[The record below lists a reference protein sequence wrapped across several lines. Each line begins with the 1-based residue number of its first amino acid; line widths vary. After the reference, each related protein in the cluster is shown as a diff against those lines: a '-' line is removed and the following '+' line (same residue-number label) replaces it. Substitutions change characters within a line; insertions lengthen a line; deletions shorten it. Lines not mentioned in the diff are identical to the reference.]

1 MLKVFISTLKG
12 ACCSKYH
19 SLHNNGAQPIELMWF
34 LGNIASGLGSPGRKT
49 S

>member
-1 MLKVFISTLKG
+1 MLKQFISALKA
-12 ACCSKYH
+12 ACYSKYH
-19 SLHNNGAQPIELMWF
+19 SLHNNGEQPIDLMWF